1 MVGVETRF
9 ARNGDV
15 HLAYQVRGSGA
26 VDLLMPSFGTIS
38 IAAFDAE
45 RHMARFIERLGR
57 FARLLCYDL
66 RGVGLSDPIVPSSPP
81 TLETCADDALAVLDK
96 VGCEQAFVIGYHL
109 GGPAAILLAATH
121 PDRVSGLVLCNTYAR
136 LERADDYPCGIPRR
150 VLEEASRDTIDPDT
164 EADST
169 RFMTAYAPSVATDAE
184 FQQWWVDEGLRGASP
199 ATASALTEL
208 QAFADVR
215 DVLPTV
221 RVPTLVLHSHHG
233 LWCRIDHG
241 RYMAEHIPQAKFV
254 ELPSADAP
262 FFTDAADI
270 VLGEVEEFLTGH
282 RRALEPDRI
291 LTSIVFTDIA
301 ASTEQAATLGDQSW
315 RELLD
320 RHDELVRRQ
329 IVRFGGREIKTMG
342 DGFLATFDGP
352 ARAVRCAAA
361 IRDGARQLG
370 VEIRAGVHTGEVEMR
385 GDDIGGIAVN
395 LAQRVSSVAGGGE
408 VVVSGTVKDLVFG
421 SGIEFAER
429 GAHELKGVP
438 GTWQLYE
445 VLST

>member
-1 MVGVETRF
+1 MAVETRF

-15 HLAYQVRGSGA
+15 HLAYQVRGSGG
-26 VDLLMPSFGTIS
+26 VDLLMSSFGTIS
-38 IAAFDAE
+38 IAAFDDE
-45 RHMARFIERLGR
+45 RHMASFMERLSR

-81 TLETCADDALAVLDK
+81 TLETSADDALAVLDK
-96 VGCEQAFVIGYHL
+96 VGCEKAFVFGYHL
-109 GGPAAILLAATH
+109 GGPAAILFAATH
-121 PDRVSGLVLCNTYAR
+121 PDRVSGLVLCNTYAC
-136 LERADDYPCGIPRR
+136 LQRADDYPFGVPRR
-150 VLEEASRDTIDPDT
+150 ILEQFSRHMIDPD
-164 EADST
+164 ADSD
-169 RFMTAYAPSVATDAE
+169 TAQLMATFAPSVATDAGL
-184 FQQWWVDEGLRGASP
+184 QHWWEQEGLRGASP
-199 ATASALTEL
+199 ATATALTQL
-208 QAFADVR
+208 QFSADVR

-221 RVPTLVLHSHHG
+221 RVPTLVLHSRDAV
-233 LWCRIDHG
+233 WCRIGHG
-241 RYMAEHIPQAKFV
+241 RYMAEHIPQAKLV
-254 ELPSADAP
+254 ELPSADGP
-262 FFTDAADI
+262 FFTDAADV
-270 VLGEVEEFLTGH
+270 VLGELEEFLTGH
-282 RRALEPDRI
+282 RGTLEPDRI

-301 ASTEQAATLGDQSW
+301 ASTEHAAVLGDRSW

-329 IVRFGGREIKTMG
+329 IVRFGGREIKTTG

-370 VEIRAGVHTGEVEMR
+370 VEIRAGVHTGEVELR

-429 GAHELKGVP
+429 GGHELKGVP
-438 GTWQLYE
+438 GTWSLYE